1 MPCLFLDK
9 DPREQIN
16 HGDMI
21 TVYLQSISHIMAIN
35 IGSNVPSYNQVKDLV
50 QVAFFDSEFLICC
63 KEVSK
68 IKQHSRSLKVGYHV
82 KHSCVFQNIN
92 IPISSLALCSSI
104 L

>member
-1 MPCLFLDK
+1 MHS
-9 DPREQIN
+9 EQ
-16 HGDMI
+16 I
-21 TVYLQSISHIMAIN
+21 TVYLQLISHIMAIN

-63 KEVSK
+63 KECLRSNN
-68 IKQHSRSLKVGYHV
+68 IQRSLEVGYHV
-82 KHSCVFQNIN
+82 NHFCVFQNIN

>member
-1 MPCLFLDK
+1 
-9 DPREQIN
+9 
-16 HGDMI
+16 MI

-68 IKQHSRSLKVGYHV
+68 IKQHSRSLEVSYHA
-82 KHSCVFQNIN
+82 KHFCVFQNIN